1 MYNGGDR
8 GSKPPAFPPF
18 FPDFF
23 PLVLSSTAKYQEM
36 CCNFPY
42 LRPDLSYS
50 ASSNFLRLFSL
61 IPILCPP
68 PLRQGG
74 LPTPCPRGFTFPPVL
89 PDDLLSSLT
98 VKQSVS
104 ILHDFWNMAACLSLW
119 KMDSAFFKESG
130 FLWSNLKA
138 HMAVFLCYLPHLAS
152 SRQYCWSTKQST
164 LGNFFAFVSIQ
175 IEIVFFA

>member
-1 MYNGGDR
+1 MGVTEGPNL
-8 GSKPPAFPPF
+8 PPSLLF
-18 FPDFF
+18 FLTSFLWF
-23 PLVLSSTAKYQEM
+23 
-36 CCNFPY
+36 
-42 LRPDLSYS
+42 
-50 ASSNFLRLFSL
+50 FLRLRNIKKCVVIFLIYVLIFPIPPPVTSFAVFFL

-74 LPTPCPRGFTFPPVL
+74 LPTPCPRGFTLPPVL

-104 ILHDFWNMAACLSLW
+104 ILHDFGNMVACLSLW

>member
-1 MYNGGDR
+1 
-8 GSKPPAFPPF
+8 
-18 FPDFF
+18 
-23 PLVLSSTAKYQEM
+23 M

-42 LRPDLSYS
+42 FRPDLSYS
-50 ASSNFLRLFSL
+50 ASSNLLLLFFL

-74 LPTPCPRGFTFPPVL
+74 LPTPCPRRFTFPPVL
-89 PDDLLSSLT
+89 PDDLLSSRT

-104 ILHDFWNMAACLSLW
+104 ILHDFWNMAACLSLNGFCV
-119 KMDSAFFKESG
+119 SKESG
-130 FLWSNLKA
+130 FLWLNLNPELREKVMKA

-164 LGNFFAFVSIQ
+164 LGIFFAFVSIQ
-175 IEIVFFA
+175 IEIVFFLLRSEWRLR